1 MIQPAHIA
9 LNAHLLSRSAG
20 YRTAG
25 IHGYIDGLLRA
36 LPAALPAAW
45 RLTAFVSGRN
55 PAQYDGMTM
64 RRAALLGRPF
74 DTEPPLRRIAW
85 EQAVQ
90 PWELGG
96 FDLYHAL
103 AFAAPLWLRQPCA
116 VTVYDLSFIHYPGRL
131 PAARRLYLRLMTA
144 LTCQRAKAVFAIS
157 ESTARDVAATLRIA
171 PEKIHVIAPGTD
183 RGVFRPLDADAVRAF
198 RAAKGLPERFWLFI
212 GTLEPRKNLPMLLE
226 AYAALPEAKRL
237 PLILGGGKGWDY
249 DPIFDAVERHRLGG
263 WVAFPGFIPPDD
275 LPFWYNGAEAFVY
288 PSVFEGFGLP
298 VLEAMACGTPVIV
311 SEASS
316 LPEVA
321 GDAGMRVLPDAVSAW
336 TAALARAAD
345 DADWRRAA
353 RERGMEQAARFT
365 WTAAARRTA
374 AVYRSILG

>member
-1 MIQPAHIA
+1 MTQPVHIA
-9 LNAHLLSRSAG
+9 LNAHLLSRFAG

-36 LPAALPAAW
+36 LPAALPSDW
-45 RLTAFVSGRN
+45 RLTAFVGGLN

-64 RRAALLGRPF
+64 RRAALLGRSF
-74 DTEPPLRRIAW
+74 DTEPPLRRIVW
-85 EQAVQ
+85 EQAIQ

-96 FDLYHAL
+96 FDLHHAL

-116 VTVYDLSFIHYPGRL
+116 VTIYDLSFIHHPGRL

-144 LTCQRAKAVFAIS
+144 VTCRRARAVFAIS
-157 ESTARDVAATLRIA
+157 ESTARDVVATLRIA
-171 PEKIHVIAPGTD
+171 PEKVHVIAPGID
-183 RGVFRPLDADAVRAF
+183 RQVFRPLDADAVRAF

-226 AYAALPEAKRL
+226 AYAALPESQRL

-249 DPIFDAVERHRLGG
+249 DPIFAAVERHRLGD
-263 WVAFPGFIPPDD
+263 WVQFPGFIPPDD
-275 LPFWYNGAEAFVY
+275 LPFWYNGAEVFVY
-288 PSVFEGFGLP
+288 PSIFEGFGLP

-321 GDAGMRVLPDAVSAW
+321 GDAGMLVPPEDVGAW
-336 TAALARAAD
+336 TAALACAAD
-345 DADWRRAA
+345 DAEWRRAA
-353 RERGMEQAARFT
+353 RERGIERAARFT
-365 WTAAARRTA
+365 WTAAAQRTA